1 MDVIKDP
8 KLNAALEL
16 LNSYAKEKADEVG
29 ELVSRNYGHLKAAV
43 TNGAR
48 EAVEKNPWAVF
59 GGAAA
64 ALFGVGLLI
73 GMLAGRSR
81 K

>member
-8 KLNAALEL
+8 KINAALEL

-29 ELVSRNYGHLKAAV
+29 DMVSQNYAHLKAAV
-43 TNGAR
+43 TKGAR
-48 EAVEKNPWAVF
+48 EAIDKNPWAVF

-64 ALFGVGLLI
+64 ALLGVGLLI